1 MKKTSKLSKK
11 VQPSCGG
18 CSVCSG
24 TYKRGDGVLS
34 CDGKY
39 KQFPRHAEQQ
49 LGFIEGALGVELSP
63 HFDGLNGCTTI
74 AFPTQ
79 KADNGIDA
87 AGGWYTDALEFP
99 DQAAAEKFIADVHLL
114 LMMARAQSRERER

>member
-1 MKKTSKLSKK
+1 MKKTSTKSKK
-11 VQPSCGG
+11 TQPSCGG

-24 TYKRGDGVLS
+24 TYMPGDGVLS
-34 CDGKY
+34 CDGKH
-39 KQFPRHAEQQ
+39 KSFPLHTERQ

-63 HFDGLNGCTTI
+63 EFDGLKGCKII

-79 KADNGIDA
+79 RADNQIDV

-99 DQAAAEKFIADVHLL
+99 NQAAAEKFIADVHLL
-114 LMMARAQSRERER
+114 LMMARAQSRERQR